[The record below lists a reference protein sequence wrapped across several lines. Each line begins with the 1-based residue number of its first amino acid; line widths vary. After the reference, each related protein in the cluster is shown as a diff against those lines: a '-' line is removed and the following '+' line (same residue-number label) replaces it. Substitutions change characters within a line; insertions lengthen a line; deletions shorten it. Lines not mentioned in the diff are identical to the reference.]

1 MIFIFIF
8 FFFFLFFYLFIY
20 LFTYLF
26 NSSLKNYVNIII
38 ILEYLLVLLYIIF
51 ININIKQ
58 RIIKDEGY
66 FKILLFSI
74 GFIIY
79 NTCNFFMTNTN
90 FNECSYNFIFK
101 HIGISLILFTY
112 SLYIIPGVILGIV
125 SKEDEKLKFIINEI
139 SSNNQLSSSSYD
151 VMNKRNTLNKS
162 TNSTNINIDNNTKE
176 KGELNQNHKLN
187 LNDTIDANDKK
198 ISHINL
204 NYISDTKDKRISLIS
219 NNDKRISRINSKK
232 QDTNSSIISCIR
244 QVHSLLIEIYIVYV
258 VYFISIFI
266 IFIYHLLNQNNN
278 KSNDY
283 YIVKNNNGDWIYK
296 CNLEEM
302 NFFINCFH
310 LIVMILL
317 LINGRKLLKYQG
329 VFKCTKYI
337 IYSLYIGIAF
347 GPIVNVIFIKFYN

>member
-1 MIFIFIF
+1 
-8 FFFFLFFYLFIY
+8 
-20 LFTYLF
+20 
-26 NSSLKNYVNIII
+26 
-38 ILEYLLVLLYIIF
+38 
-51 ININIKQ
+51 
-58 RIIKDEGY
+58 
-66 FKILLFSI
+66 
-74 GFIIY
+74 
-79 NTCNFFMTNTN
+79 
-90 FNECSYNFIFK
+90 
-101 HIGISLILFTY
+101 
-112 SLYIIPGVILGIV
+112 
-125 SKEDEKLKFIINEI
+125 
-139 SSNNQLSSSSYD
+139 
-151 VMNKRNTLNKS
+151 
-162 TNSTNINIDNNTKE
+162 
-176 KGELNQNHKLN
+176 
-187 LNDTIDANDKK
+187 
-198 ISHINL
+198 
-204 NYISDTKDKRISLIS
+204 
-219 NNDKRISRINSKK
+219 
-232 QDTNSSIISCIR
+232 DTNSSIISCIR

-347 GPIVNVIFIKFYN
+347 GPIVNITSFLFLNNQRYARIVFEFLLNSICNIILLLLVSWNKVYFILKKEGNNPNKYFIYITYEKCLIHNSESCECDKMIKNEDNSLIIIKYINFYKFCTTIIKFD